1 MSDELKAIVDRAA
14 KQCHGCYYVD
24 QSGGDHGFDD
34 DEARTIIT
42 RACKD
47 YFDLEAPAHFAYL
60 YKELQQLRL
69 HRDNLIADNERL
81 HAELQQLREQLR
93 ECRKALAAKDYDLQ
107 QLLPKYHA
115 LLLEKH

>member
-47 YFDLEAPAHFAYL
+47 YFDLEAPKHFAYL
-60 YKELQQLRL
+60 YKETEQLR
-69 HRDNLIADNERL
+69 E
-81 HAELQQLREQLR
+81 ELASLQEQLR